1 MPGSAVVL
9 GLGVLVAT
17 AAAAA
22 WSLFSIRV
30 TDDIDDD
37 DDAAAPG
44 FGDRMEELT
53 AVFGIL
59 DLYAFFDN
67 FLSTINSCS
76 SSRMS

>member
-1 MPGSAVVL
+1 MPGPAVVL

-22 WSLFSIRV
+22 WSLFSILV
-30 TDDIDDD
+30 PDDTDDDD
-37 DDAAAPG
+37 DDAPG
-44 FGDRMEELT
+44 FGDKTEELT

-59 DLYAFFDN
+59 DLYALFDN